1 MKTPIAYRRAL
12 STVTAALRRTARAI
26 GAGVKRMAAVV
37 TGGAIMAATAFAV
50 ISLTGQNGAHA
61 ILTGT
66 LAAGL
71 FVGAC
76 VVGAAFDDSRRALGR
91 AIVAALVCG
100 EIGNAGLSIESVVIK
115 RDRDAAAHR
124 SAVARHEAAE
134 SEMTRAQRAFDDL
147 VRGVADRR
155 VAAIEAARTAYA
167 AAQRGAIEQAALPG
181 CKDRCKALLDA
192 GVAST
197 REDLASAERA
207 ARSPAEAD
215 PSVAPARHALDQARA
230 VFVANPRPATSA
242 APLAD
247 ALHVPAWL
255 VDIAFAVALAIG
267 GNGLAALLVA
277 YGAHGRHSASRADGA
292 PAGAAEAVRRSARAG
307 AVTAHSL
314 PNPDT
319 IPPAELDDLRRI
331 FSEPRNALQAP
342 VRSNGS
348 ANRSQIE
355 AYVLTELAFGRAI
368 PSQNG
373 VAERFGVAKST
384 VSELFADMER
394 RGVIVRHR
402 EGRRNVSTRGRESA
416 QCVRPLA

>member
-1 MKTPIAYRRAL
+1 MKTPIPYRRAL
-12 STVTAALRRTARAI
+12 STVT
-26 GAGVKRMAAVV
+26 GGV
-37 TGGAIMAATAFAV
+37 IMAATAFAV
-50 ISLTGQNGAHA
+50 VTLTGQTGAHA

-76 VVGAAFDDSRRALGR
+76 VVGAAFEETRRTLGR
-91 AIVAALVCG
+91 ALVAALVCG
-100 EIGNAGLSIESVVIK
+100 EIGTAGLSIESVVIK
-115 RDRDAAAHR
+115 RDRDASAHR

-134 SEMTRAQRAFDDL
+134 AEMTRAQQALDDL
-147 VRGVADRR
+147 VRSVADRR

-181 CKDRCKALLDA
+181 CRDRCKALLDA
-192 GVAST
+192 SIAST
-197 REDLASAERA
+197 REDLAGAERA
-207 ARSPAEAD
+207 ARSPAELD

-230 VFVANPRPATSA
+230 VFVANPRPATSP

-255 VDIAFAVALAIG
+255 VDIGFAVLLAIG

-277 YGAHGRHSASRADGA
+277 YGTHSGTHGTRPR
-292 PAGAAEAVRRSARAG
+292 
-307 AVTAHSL
+307 AHSL

-331 FSEPRNALQAP
+331 FAEPRNALP
-342 VRSNGS
+342 SPVRPTVRSNGS
-348 ANRSQIE
+348 ATNLSAAIE

-373 VAERFGVAKST
+373 VAERFGAAKST
-384 VSELFADMER
+384 VSELFADMET
-394 RGVIVRHR
+394 RGLIVRHR
-402 EGRRNVSTRGRESA
+402 EGRRNVSTRGRESVYCA
-416 QCVRPLA
+416 SFVLSDHDRSTKPEGLLMK